1 MPPKKTTLKKK
12 PAPKKTAPK
21 KSNSKAAKTSK
32 AAPFRFTYGTMFNP
46 PEELHGHYDQALT
59 QIKGELGRDH
69 PMFINGQDRFGTNK
83 FESRSPINTDWV
95 LGTFQTA
102 SAQDVS
108 DAVGAAEAA
117 FPKWSGLK
125 WQDRVKKIRKIG
137 ELIEKRIYAISA
149 AMSLEVG
156 KNRMEALGDA
166 QEAADFVWY
175 FSEQM
180 EANGG
185 YIKQMGTD
193 PLPGFTVINMSLLR
207 PYGVWGVISPFN
219 FPVALSAGP
228 SLAALITGNTV
239 VCKPAEDTP
248 WSVRLLAECFR
259 DADLPEGV
267 FNLITGDGEVGKALV
282 ADPRLAGITF
292 TGSYDVGM
300 SIYRQF
306 ANGLYPRP
314 VIAEMGGKNPTIVSK
329 NADLDKAALGIM
341 RSAFGLS
348 GQKCSANSRVLVESR
363 AVKDKLASKLLELT
377 QAKVTVGDPTERSIY
392 MGPVINAAAYRAY
405 SDYTEE
411 LSGAAKILTGGKQ
424 LTEGSFGKGYFVAPT
439 IVDEAPA
446 QHRLFKQEM
455 FLPITMLHAV
465 DSLPEAMQLA
475 NSVDYGLTAGFYG
488 SPKETDWFFNNIQ
501 AGTTY
506 ANRPQG
512 ATTGAWPGFQPFGG
526 WKGSGS
532 TGKNGGGLYYLPL
545 YMHEQIHTLVK

>member
-1 MPPKKTTLKKK
+1 MPTKKVAVKKKAVSKKATPKK
-12 PAPKKTAPK
+12 
-21 KSNSKAAKTSK
+21 AAK

-46 PEELHGHYDQALT
+46 PEELHNHYDKALNK
-59 QIKGELGRDH
+59 IKGELGRDH
-69 PMFINGQDRFGTNK
+69 PMFINGHERFGPNK

-102 SAQDVS
+102 TSQDVFE
-108 DAVGAAEAA
+108 AVTAAQVA
-117 FPKWSGLK
+117 FAKWSGMK
-125 WQDRVKKIRKIG
+125 WQDRVKKIRKVG
-137 ELIEKRIYAISA
+137 ELIEKRIYALSA

-180 EANGG
+180 EANNG

-193 PLPGFTVINMSLLR
+193 PLPGFKVTNMSVLK

-259 DADLPEGV
+259 DADLPDGV
-267 FNLITGDGEVGKALV
+267 FNFITGDGEVGKALV

-292 TGSYDVGM
+292 TGSFEVGM

-306 ANGLYPRP
+306 ANGPYPRP

-329 NADLDKAALGIM
+329 HADLDKAALGIM

-348 GQKCSANSRVLVESR
+348 GQKCSANSRVYVETKS
-363 AVKDKLASKLLELT
+363 VKDKLAEKLVGLT
-377 QAKVTVGDPTERSIY
+377 EKMVTVGDPTERRIY
-392 MGPVINAAAYRAY
+392 MGPVINQAAYNAY
-405 SDYTEE
+405 SNYAEE
-411 LSGAAKILTGGKQ
+411 LSGAGHILTGGKQ
-424 LTEGSFGKGYFVAPT
+424 LVEGPYGKGYFVAPT

-446 QHRLFKQEM
+446 EQRLFKQEM

-465 DSLPEAMQLA
+465 DSLDTAMQLA
-475 NSVDYGLTAGFYG
+475 NNVDYGLTGGFFG
-488 SPKETDWFFNNIQ
+488 NAKEAQWFFQNIQ
-501 AGTTY
+501 SGTTY

-512 ATTGAWPGFQPFGG
+512 STTGAWPGFQPFGG

-545 YMHEQIHTLVK
+545 YMHEQIHTLVE